1 MIVTTTCNTSETFYC
16 NEKSQGNLE
25 IIRVIWQSWETKYM
39 LINAKRLLPI
49 YWNQLCSFIVKTFFT
64 RTVLDTGD
72 KYWCF
77 DVK

>member
-1 MIVTTTCNTSETFYC
+1 MIVTITCNTSGTFYC

-25 IIRVIWQSWETKYM
+25 IKRVSWQSWQTKYM
-39 LINAKRLLPI
+39 LIMHNAYYQFTGKA
-49 YWNQLCSFIVKTFFT
+49 FIVKTFFT